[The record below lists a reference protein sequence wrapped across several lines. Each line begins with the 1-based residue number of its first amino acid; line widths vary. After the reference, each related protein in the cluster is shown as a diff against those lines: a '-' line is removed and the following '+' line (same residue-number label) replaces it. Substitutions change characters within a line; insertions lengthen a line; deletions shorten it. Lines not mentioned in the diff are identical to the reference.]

1 MIKNKAGKNKK
12 CWHKRVKYGDV
23 VKIFGGST
31 EILEIIEVIF
41 IITPPCTLLIL

>member
-1 MIKNKAGKNKK
+1 MIKNTAGKNKK
-12 CWHKRVKYGDV
+12 CWQREKYGDV

-31 EILEIIEVIF
+31 EILEIIEIIF